1 MSSSS
6 TPDPSSDQHS
16 YTKMATADV
25 EAIGAHCQMAFCHQ
39 LDFLPFKCESC
50 KGKYCLD
57 HRSETAHSCSNA
69 GAWARARAAQQRST
83 YTPSPKPSVLTHES
97 QCSDPSC
104 KTLINTAL
112 VPGVECDSCNRSYC
126 LKHRLRESHDCAKLV
141 PIGARANKEK
151 GLNALARFKAWGQ
164 AKQKTMTSTATTSA
178 PSKSSTTTKPT
189 TTTKPSAKPLTAAQ
203 RVRATAE
210 LKKNA
215 KGDAKVAMEKRIYLT
230 VEASADTTK
239 AKHPTGQFFYS
250 SEWSI
255 GRILDMAATSL
266 QVENLNNRVDGE
278 ADKLR
283 VFHVEGGRLLDFGE
297 KLGASVKTGNTLIL
311 LRGVGPPVPDL
322 IVLDP

>member
-1 MSSSS
+1 
-6 TPDPSSDQHS
+6 
-16 YTKMATADV
+16 
-25 EAIGAHCQMAFCHQ
+25 
-39 LDFLPFKCESC
+39 
-50 KGKYCLD
+50 
-57 HRSETAHSCSNA
+57 
-69 GAWARARAAQQRST
+69 
-83 YTPSPKPSVLTHES
+83 
-97 QCSDPSC
+97 
-104 KTLINTAL
+104 
-112 VPGVECDSCNRSYC
+112 
-126 LKHRLRESHDCAKLV
+126 
-141 PIGARANKEK
+141 
-151 GLNALARFKAWGQ
+151 
-164 AKQKTMTSTATTSA
+164 MTSAATTSK
-178 PSKSSTTTKPT
+178 PSKTST
-189 TTTKPSAKPLTAAQ
+189 TTTKPSTTSAKPLTAAQ

-215 KGDAKVAMEKRIYLT
+215 KGDAKVPTEKRIYLT

-255 GRILDMAATSL
+255 GRILDLAATSL

-297 KLGASVKTGNTLIL
+297 KLGAAVKTGNTLVL

>member
-1 MSSSS
+1 
-6 TPDPSSDQHS
+6 
-16 YTKMATADV
+16 MATADV

-50 KGKYCLD
+50 KGKFCLD
-57 HRSETAHSCSNA
+57 HRSETAHSCPNA

-97 QCSDPSC
+97 QCSEPSC

-126 LKHRLRESHDCAKLV
+126 TKHRLRESHDCAKLT
-141 PIGARANKEK
+141 PIGARASKEK
-151 GLNALARFKAWGQ
+151 GLNALAKLRAWGQ
-164 AKQKTMTSTATTSA
+164 AKQKNISDNNAKPST
-178 PSKSSTTTKPT
+178 SST
-189 TTTKPSAKPLTAAQ
+189 KPLTAAQ
-203 RVRATAE
+203 RVRATAD

-215 KGDAKVAMEKRIYLT
+215 KGDAKVPLEKRIYVN

-255 GRILDMAATSL
+255 GRILDLAATSL

-278 ADKLR
+278 AEKLR

-297 KLGASVKTGNTLIL
+297 KLGAAVKTGNTLVL

>member
-6 TPDPSSDQHS
+6 TPDPSSEQHS

-25 EAIGAHCQMAFCHQ
+25 EAIGAHCQMSFCHQ

-57 HRSETAHSCSNA
+57 HRSETAHSCPNA

-97 QCSDPSC
+97 QCSEPAC
-104 KTLINTAL
+104 KTLINSAL

-126 LKHRLRESHDCAKLV
+126 LKHRLRESHDCAKLA

-151 GLNALARFKAWGQ
+151 NLNALAKLRAWGQ
-164 AKQKTMTSTATTSA
+164 AKQKTMMSAATTSP
-178 PSKSSTTTKPT
+178 PSKPSTSTKTPT
-189 TTTKPSAKPLTAAQ
+189 SSAKPLTPAQ
-203 RVRATAE
+203 RIRATSE

-215 KGDAKVAMEKRIYLT
+215 KGDAKVAMEKRIYLN

-255 GRILDMAATSL
+255 GRILDLAATSL

-297 KLGASVKTGNTLIL
+297 KLGAAVKTGNTLVL

-322 IVLDP
+322 IVFDP

>member
-1 MSSSS
+1 
-6 TPDPSSDQHS
+6 
-16 YTKMATADV
+16 MATADV

-50 KGKYCLD
+50 KGKFCLD
-57 HRSETAHSCSNA
+57 HRSETAHSCPNA

-97 QCSDPSC
+97 QCSEPSC

-126 LKHRLRESHDCAKLV
+126 LKHRLRESHDCAKLT

-151 GLNALARFKAWGQ
+151 GLNALAKLRAWGQ
-164 AKQKTMTSTATTSA
+164 AKQKNMTDNNAKPSTS
-178 PSKSSTTTKPT
+178 
-189 TTTKPSAKPLTAAQ
+189 SAKPLTAAQ
-203 RVRATAE
+203 RVRATAD

-215 KGDAKVAMEKRIYLT
+215 KGDAKVPMEKRIYIN

-255 GRILDMAATSL
+255 GRILDLAATSL

-278 ADKLR
+278 AEKLR

-297 KLGASVKTGNTLIL
+297 KLGAAVKSGNTLVL